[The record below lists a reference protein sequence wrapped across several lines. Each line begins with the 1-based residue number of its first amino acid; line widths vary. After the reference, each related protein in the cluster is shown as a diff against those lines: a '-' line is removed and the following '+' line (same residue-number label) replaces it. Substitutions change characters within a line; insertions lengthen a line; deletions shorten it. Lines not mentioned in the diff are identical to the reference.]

1 MSRIASMIASIL
13 IGILLKV
20 ALIWSWAHIAASN
33 PLPDLLIRRGLSG
46 LGLWT
51 VIISVDFLL
60 NVAMCLLPAWL
71 LLRLD
76 PSNIRINTL
85 LAVAAFA
92 TAEAVSFGLPLM
104 SYGIQ
109 VAIPYTLTLLSLP
122 TATWLL
128 SKLIRNAPNNSFKPT
143 PLRGAA

>member
-1 MSRIASMIASIL
+1 MIASIL
-13 IGILLKV
+13 IGILLKI
-20 ALIWSWAHIAASN
+20 ALIWCWAYIAASN
-33 PLPDLLIRRGLSG
+33 PLPSLLIRNGLSG
-46 LGLWT
+46 LGFWT

-76 PSNIRINTL
+76 PINIRINTL

-92 TAEAVSFGLPLM
+92 IAEVVAFGPPLL

-109 VAIPYTLTLLSLP
+109 VAIPYALLLLSLP

-128 SKLIRNAPNNSFKPT
+128 SRLIRNAPNNSFKPT